1 MIKHILVP
9 TDGSEQ
15 AVRGVRYAVAVAKQY
30 DATIHGLHVIDL
42 KLLEGP
48 ILRDVSASL
57 GTAPYANYEGNISLI
72 LEERG
77 KLALQVCQ
85 RLCEEAGVKAKTEH
99 VTGLVARTILEKS
112 ELVDLVVM
120 GRSGEHSEWLEGLLG
135 STTESVVRRTRRPV
149 LLTGRENPGRD
160 RFVIAYDGS
169 SQAKH
174 ALQVAVDVSTGW
186 DAPLDVLVVGSG
198 SKAEAVLD
206 EARGYL
212 SAHDLTIQYVLR
224 DGDPSEVIVS
234 YADEC
239 NADLLVMGAYG
250 HTKVRALVVGSTTA
264 YAMNHAPCPLLLTR

>member
-15 AVRGVRYAVAVAKQY
+15 AVCGVKYAIAVARQYGAKV
-30 DATIHGLHVIDL
+30 HGLHVIDL

-77 KLALQVCQ
+77 KLALEVCAQ
-85 RLCEEAGVKAKTEH
+85 LGEEAGVEVSTQN

-112 ELVDLVVM
+112 ELADLVVM
-120 GRSGEHSEWLEGLLG
+120 GRSGEHSEWLEGVLG
-135 STTESVVRRTRRPV
+135 STTESVVRRSKRPILV
-149 LLTGRENPGRD
+149 TGREAPGHD
-160 RFVIAYDGS
+160 RFLIAYDGS
-169 SQAKH
+169 SHAKR
-174 ALQVAVDVSTGW
+174 ALGVAAEVSSGW
-186 DAPLDVLVVGSG
+186 KAPLDVLVVGSG
-198 SKAEAVLD
+198 SKAEATLN
-206 EARGYL
+206 EARSYL
-212 SAHDLTIQYVLR
+212 NAHELVIRYVLR
-224 DGDPSEVIVS
+224 EGDPSEAIVA
-234 YADEC
+234 YAGEC
-239 NADLLVMGAYG
+239 KADLLVMGAYG

>member
-15 AVRGVRYAVAVAKQY
+15 AVRGVRYAIAVAKQY
-30 DATIHGLHVIDL
+30 KAKIYGLHVIDL

-57 GTAPYANYEGNISLI
+57 GTAPYANYEGNISMI

-77 KLALQVCQ
+77 KLALQVCE
-85 RLCEEAGVKAKTEH
+85 RLAREAGVEVSLQN
-99 VTGLVARTILEKS
+99 VTGLVERTILEKS

-120 GRSGEHSEWLEGLLG
+120 GRSGEHSEWLEGVLG
-135 STTESVVRRTRRPV
+135 STTESVVRRTTRPV
-149 LLTGRENPGRD
+149 LVTAREAPGNGR
-160 RFVIAYDGS
+160 FLIAYDGS
-169 SQAKH
+169 PHARQA
-174 ALQVAVDVSTGW
+174 LSVAVDVSSSW
-186 DAPLDVLVVGSG
+186 KAPLDVLVVGNG
-198 SKAEAVLD
+198 SKAESIVG

-212 SAHDLTIQYVLR
+212 EPHELTVRYVMR
-224 DGDPSEVIVS
+224 EGDPSEVIVG
-234 YADEC
+234 YAGEC
-239 NADLLVMGAYG
+239 KADLLVMGAYG

>member
-30 DATIHGLHVIDL
+30 GATIHGLHVIDL

-57 GTAPYANYEGNISLI
+57 GTAPYANYEGNISMI

-77 KLALQVCQ
+77 KAALEVCERLA
-85 RLCEEAGVKAKTEH
+85 REAGVEVTLQN
-99 VTGLVARTILEKS
+99 VTGLVERTILERS

-120 GRSGEHSEWLEGLLG
+120 GRSGEHSEWLEGVLG
-135 STTESVVRRTRRPV
+135 STTESVVRRTKRPV
-149 LLTGRENPGRD
+149 LVTAREAPGNGR
-160 RFVIAYDGS
+160 FLIAYDGS
-169 SQAKH
+169 SH
-174 ALQVAVDVSTGW
+174 ARRALSVAVDVSSSW
-186 DAPLDVLVVGSG
+186 NAPLDVLVVGSG
-198 SKAEAVLD
+198 PKAETIIG

-212 SAHDLTIQYVLR
+212 EPHELTVRYVTQE
-224 DGDPSEVIVS
+224 GDPSEVIVA
-234 YADEC
+234 YAGEC
-239 NADLLVMGAYG
+239 KADLLVMGAYG

>member
-30 DATIHGLHVIDL
+30 GAKVHGLHVIDL

-57 GTAPYANYEGNISLI
+57 GTAPYANYEGNISMI

-77 KLALQVCQ
+77 NVALQVCE
-85 RLCEEAGVKAKTEH
+85 RLAREAGVEVTVQN
-99 VTGLVARTILEKS
+99 VTGLVERTILERS

-120 GRSGEHSEWLEGLLG
+120 GRSGEHSEWLEGVLG
-135 STTESVVRRTRRPV
+135 STTESVVRRATRPV
-149 LLTGRENPGRD
+149 LVTARDTPGHGR
-160 RFVIAYDGS
+160 FLVAYDGS
-169 SQAKH
+169 SH
-174 ALQVAVDVSTGW
+174 SRRALSVAADVSNSW
-186 DAPLDVLVVGSG
+186 QAPLDVLVVGNG
-198 SKAEAVLD
+198 SKAEAIVG

-212 SAHDLTIQYVLR
+212 DPHELTVRYVSR
-224 DGDPSEVIVS
+224 EGDPSEVIVA
-234 YADEC
+234 YAGEC
-239 NADLLVMGAYG
+239 KADLLVMGAYG

>member
-15 AVRGVRYAVAVAKQY
+15 AVRGVRYAVAVAKRY
-30 DATIHGLHVIDL
+30 GATLHGLHVIDL

-57 GTAPYANYEGNISLI
+57 GTAPYANYEGNISMI

-85 RLCEEAGVKAKTEH
+85 RLCEEAGVEVKTDNL
-99 VTGLVARTILEKS
+99 TGLVSRTILEKS
-112 ELVDLVVM
+112 ELADLVIM

-149 LLTGRENPGRD
+149 LLTGRENPGRE
-160 RFVIAYDGS
+160 RFLIAYDGS
-169 SQAKH
+169 SHAKH
-174 ALQVAVDVSTGW
+174 ALQVAVEVSTGW
-186 DAPLDVLVVGSG
+186 EAPLDVLVVGSG
-198 SKAEAVLD
+198 SKGESIVN

-212 SAHDLTIQYVLR
+212 NAHSLEIRYVLR
-224 DGDPSEVIVS
+224 EGDPSEVIVS

-239 NADLLVMGAYG
+239 KADLLVMGAYG

>member
-15 AVRGVRYAVAVAKQY
+15 AVRGVQYAVAVAKQY
-30 DATIHGLHVIDL
+30 GAKIHGLHVIDL

-57 GTAPYANYEGNISLI
+57 GTAPYANYEGNISMI

-77 KLALQVCQ
+77 KIALEVCE
-85 RLCEEAGVKAKTEH
+85 RYARDAGVEVSLQN
-99 VTGLVARTILEKS
+99 VTGLVERTILERS

-120 GRSGEHSEWLEGLLG
+120 GRSGEHSEWLEGVLG
-135 STTESVVRRTRRPV
+135 STTESVVRRTTRPV
-149 LLTGRENPGRD
+149 LVTARETPGNS
-160 RFVIAYDGS
+160 RFLIAYDGS
-169 SQAKH
+169 SHARQA
-174 ALQVAVDVSTGW
+174 LSVAAEVSGSW
-186 DAPLDVLVVGSG
+186 KAPLDVLVVGNG
-198 SKAEAVLD
+198 SKAEATIG

-212 SAHDLTIQYVLR
+212 EPHELTVRYVTQE
-224 DGDPSEVIVS
+224 GDPSEVIVA
-234 YADEC
+234 YAGEC
-239 NADLLVMGAYG
+239 KADLLVMGAYG